1 MYIMERIVPSRLDE
15 PFGGAKLCA
24 ILLLV
29 SPCSI
34 DCTSHL
40 NGARFPA
47 GSRVE
52 SIKKLPFIFRWDG
65 RTERIELIQ
74 RGCRVVHA
82 LDGTGLKVRSFFL
95 FFSFFFSLTLIDD
108 RGGST
113 KEKERWDFWRGFCGE
128 RSITRDWLGL

>member
-1 MYIMERIVPSRLDE
+1 MIREEGSVYIMERIVPSRLDE

-65 RTERIELIQ
+65 RIERIELI
-74 RGCRVVHA
+74 RGGCRVVHG

-95 FFSFFFSLTLIDD
+95 FFSFFF
-108 RGGST
+108 
-113 KEKERWDFWRGFCGE
+113 FFP
-128 RSITRDWLGL
+128 

>member
-1 MYIMERIVPSRLDE
+1 MIREEGSVYIMERIVPSRLDE

-65 RTERIELIQ
+65 RIERIELI
-74 RGCRVVHA
+74 RGGCS
-82 LDGTGLKVRSFFL
+82 DGSSGARLGQDGIKGSIVFSFL
-95 FFSFFFSLTLIDD
+95 FFFFF
-108 RGGST
+108 
-113 KEKERWDFWRGFCGE
+113 FP
-128 RSITRDWLGL
+128 